1 MIKKVKECWML
12 LLTVLVISVWLSHAA
27 AEDGHVDHGDFHR
40 HHMGLFLGNTQEDH
54 EDGITVAADYEYRL
68 TKQVGLGGIAEYIG
82 GDFDAMVF
90 AGLFYVHPYKGLRL
104 VLGPGLETGG
114 SETKYFFRAG
124 VGYRFHVGKGWS
136 ITPEVNVDLFERD
149 DAFVYGVSVGRG
161 F

>member
-1 MIKKVKECWML
+1 MTKMVKAHRILLVAVL
-12 LLTVLVISVWLSHAA
+12 LLPVWLEPAK
-27 AEDGHVDHGDFHR
+27 AEDGHGDHGEFHR
-40 HHMGLFLGNTQEDH
+40 HHIGLFLGNTQEDH
-54 EDGITVAADYEYRL
+54 KDGITVAADYEYRL

-149 DAFVYGVSVGRG
+149 DAFVYGLSIGRA